1 MRWCMMAKMCPMQG
15 CKEKEGMCIHEK
27 MMLVLLIVAV
37 VVVVFLI

>member
-1 MRWCMMAKMCPMQG
+1 MMAKMCPMQG